1 MSRTTRSRRWRR
13 DSKKTREQQVRQFQT
28 WIRGG
33 ATKDARRAEEREQEL
48 EREIAEDLARRD
60 DLLFY
65 VIDEFTGIED
75 LATRWAGLA
84 SDYDDNTFV
93 DLVYDMD

>member
-13 DSKKTREQQVRQFQT
+13 DSKKTREQQVRRFHT

-33 ATKDARRAEEREQEL
+33 ATKDAQRAEEREQEL
-48 EREIAEDLARRD
+48 EREIVEDLARRD
-60 DLLFY
+60 DLVPYIL
-65 VIDEFTGIED
+65 DEFTGIED
-75 LATRWAGLA
+75 LAARWASLA
-84 SDYDDNTFV
+84 TDDDDTFV